1 MNAVAALDRDF
12 PTPKAPSGRVWHPK
26 PAHFEPD
33 APSSRAP
40 DESIKPHGSHSSGAA
55 MNKELEAYPKC
66 L

>member
-1 MNAVAALDRDF
+1 MNAPKHGF
-12 PTPKAPSGRVWHPK
+12 PTRNGPSEGIWRWNSR
-26 PAHFEPD
+26 HFGPD
-33 APSSRAP
+33 APSSHEP

>member
-1 MNAVAALDRDF
+1 MSRSTRIPDANRPENGVWW
-12 PTPKAPSGRVWHPK
+12 PKHR
-26 PAHFEPD
+26 HFMPD

-40 DESIKPHGSHSSGAA
+40 DASIKPHGARHQGAG